1 MEHTKKTFRSNKTG
15 FTLVELIISIA
26 VFMIFIGIATSS
38 YAPLVKANKTAN
50 ETQKI
55 YRETRFVTDAISRE
69 IKTGALDYSCIDQN
83 KIDAL
88 CLGNQ
93 GKEIKRT
100 IAIISP
106 DGTMRT
112 LFKFDTTNKNVL
124 IMRQTRLSAAL
135 PWSAG
140 EWEQLS
146 SDILK
151 MEDMSFSFF
160 PEKNPY
166 ESKNAGADALQ
177 WQPSVSIMV
186 KTNGYD
192 FRTTYSSRVYGK
204 QSLYQ

>member
-1 MEHTKKTFRSNKTG
+1 MKIFKRTFRSTQSG

-38 YAPLVKANKTAN
+38 YVQLVKANRTAN

-55 YRETRFVTDAISRE
+55 YRETRFVLDAISRE

-83 KIDAL
+83 KLDAQ

-93 GKEIKRT
+93 GTETKRT
-100 IAIISP
+100 VAVISP
-106 DGTMRT
+106 DSTVRT
-112 LFKFDTTNKNVL
+112 FFKFDTADKNVQ
-124 IMRQTRLSAAL
+124 IMRQNRLSAAL

-146 SDILK
+146 SDILEV
-151 MEDMSFSFF
+151 EDLSFSFF

-166 ESKNAGADALQ
+166 ESKNADTDALQ
-177 WQPSVSIMV
+177 WQPSVSIIL